1 MKKTLVK
8 VQLIQKVHR
17 KHLEK
22 KRLKKNAVVACE
34 TDAFRVDPTPP
45 LLFFILQMYC
55 VRLEYHAADQVKG
68 CRPFRMRYPQKQVI
82 SVMWGSQS
90 GKGREKK
97 KARWI
102 IDWYYYCTFCWQ
114 VVKGPL
120 IMMMVWFM
128 TMLICNDDNGGD
140 YAGGWRR
147 WHKGTGTGPVAVCHR
162 IANEMKWKGCEIG
175 YRRCSWG
182 LYKVVGKSSCKKLY
196 GNDEEVE

>member
-1 MKKTLVK
+1 MWDGCFSSWPHSTSS
-8 VQLIQKVHR
+8 
-17 KHLEK
+17 
-22 KRLKKNAVVACE
+22 
-34 TDAFRVDPTPP
+34 
-45 LLFFILQMYC
+45 FFILQMYC

-68 CRPFRMRYPQKQVI
+68 CRPFRMRYPQKPVI
-82 SVMWGSQS
+82 SVMGGSQC

-114 VVKGPL
+114 VVKGSL
-120 IMMMVWFM
+120 IMMVWFV

-182 LYKVVGKSSCKKLY
+182 LYKVVGKSSCKKNY
-196 GNDEEVE
+196 METTRKSSSSSKERI